1 MARMH
6 TRKKGKSGS
15 KHSFYGQGHPWVQ
28 QSPSELEEIIV
39 QLKNDGLTSSQ
50 IGIKLRDSYG
60 VPRVKSVL
68 NEKMGNILTKNGLSI
83 EVPEDLQSL
92 IGRYKKV
99 TAHMNLNKKDLSNDR
114 KRALIMAKMLRLVR
128 YYKSTGHLKHEW
140 ELNKVLK

>member
-15 KHSFYGQGHPWVQ
+15 KHSFYGEGHQWVQ
-28 QSPSELEEIIV
+28 QSPKELEEVVV
-39 QLKNDGLTSSQ
+39 QLKNEGLTSSE
-50 IGIKLRDSYG
+50 IGIKLRDFYG

-68 NEKMGNILTKNGLSI
+68 NEKMGDILEKNSLKP
-83 EVPEDLQSL
+83 EVPEDLMSL
-92 IGRYKKV
+92 INRYKRV
-99 TAHMNLNKKDLSNDR
+99 SVHMSLNKKDLSNGR

-128 YYKSTGHLKHEW
+128 YYKTNGHLKHEW